1 MQASRQKEQVPYK
14 GERFRLAKG
23 CSSAALGCGRQWNN
37 VQTVKKKDPRILH
50 PDKTLFN
57 CQGKRKTFLTRKD
70 SKSKLPIYV
79 L

>member
-37 VQTVKKKDPRILH
+37 VQTVKKKDRSP
-50 PDKTLFN
+50 
-57 CQGKRKTFLTRKD
+57 
-70 SKSKLPIYV
+70 
-79 L
+79 